1 MSHLISFTVCRRRS
15 CYTMYLATLKELAV
29 AFENFNE
36 QVQERYK
43 TLDFPDVETEL
54 NELRQRLEDP
64 SLWQGGKVDKMR
76 EIQMR
81 IALLERKLD
90 SWTSLIASCKDVE
103 EYIEIAQIE
112 KEESLVAEI
121 NEKLAALQEVYHK
134 LDLEGLLNGPD
145 DFRNCFLN
153 IHPGAGGTES
163 QDWADML
170 LRAYTRYAEKVGFTV
185 EMADYQE
192 GEEAGIKNATL
203 YIKGPNAYGFLR
215 AENGIHRLVRI
226 SPFDSNK
233 RRHTSFA
240 AVHVSPE
247 LSDDV
252 QVEIIDKDLRI
263 DTYRSSGA
271 GGQHVN
277 KTESA
282 VRITHIPS
290 GIVVACQLERS
301 QIQNRETAM
310 KMLKA
315 RLYEKAQEE
324 KQKEIESKSG
334 ERKDISWG
342 NQIRSYVFHPYNM
355 VKDLRTGYETGDVHG
370 VMQGEF
376 APFIDAYLRQLNTG
390 VFLGKGSDND

>member
-1 MSHLISFTVCRRRS
+1 MQTAS
-15 CYTMYLATLKELAV
+15 LKELAV
-29 AFENFNE
+29 RFELFNN
-36 QVQERYK
+36 QVQNRYRE
-43 TLDFPDVETEL
+43 LNFPDVEAEL

-64 SLWQGGKVDKMR
+64 SLWQSDKVDKMR

-81 IALLERKLD
+81 MAVLERKLEA
-90 SWTSLIASCKDVE
+90 WTQLLRECRDTG
-103 EYIEIAQIE
+103 EYLEIARME
-112 KEESLVAEI
+112 NEESLAGEI
-121 NEKLAALQEVYHK
+121 TEKLNSLEATYAK
-134 LDLEGLLNGPD
+134 LDLESLLNGPD
-145 DFRNCFLN
+145 DFRNCFMN

-163 QDWADML
+163 QDWAEML
-170 LRAYTRYAEKVGFTV
+170 LRAYTRYCERVGFSV
-185 EMADYQE
+185 EMLDYQE

-203 YIKGPNAYGFLR
+203 YVKGQNAYGFLK

-226 SPFDSNK
+226 SPFDANK

-252 QVEIIDKDLRI
+252 QIEVLDKDLRI

-282 VRITHIPS
+282 VRITHIPT
-290 GIVVACQLERS
+290 GIVVACQTERS
-301 QIQNRETAM
+301 QIQNRETAL

-324 KQKEIESKSG
+324 KQKEIEAKSG

-355 VKDLRTGYETGDVHG
+355 VKDLRTGHETADVHG
-370 VMQGEF
+370 VMNGEF
-376 APFIDAYLRQLNTG
+376 DEFIDAYLRQLNSG
-390 VFLGKGSDND
+390 VFLGKGGDIE